1 MTSISPKLQLQQLV
15 LLQNLDD
22 ENSEQ
27 NKLLAVV
34 PTQIDAELA

>member
-22 ENSEQ
+22 E
-27 NKLLAVV
+27 
-34 PTQIDAELA
+34 IAEHKQTSC